1 MIGTAR
7 LEGAL
12 WGAFA
17 ASASTDELRQACRA
31 LARRRALLAA
41 ASSLVPVPGVDLVA
55 DLALLT
61 RLIGRINDHFGLSEA
76 QLARL
81 SPARQA
87 LAYRLLTGAG
97 GTLARRL
104 TTPVLIGR
112 LLRLAGIRLTAMEA
126 ARLVP
131 LAGQLAA
138 AGIGYWTFRTLAL
151 RHIAQC
157 ERIAAALN
165 AAPASEPGVSPCA

>member
-7 LEGAL
+7 IDAGQWAGLTP
-12 WGAFA
+12 
-17 ASASTDELRQACRA
+17 SASTDDLRQACRA

-41 ASSLVPVPGVDLVA
+41 ASSLVPLPGLDLVT

-61 RLIGRINDHFGLSEA
+61 RLIGHINTHFGLSEA
-76 QLARL
+76 QLGRL

-87 LAYRLLTGAG
+87 LAYRLLNGAG

-104 TTPVLIGR
+104 TTPALIGR
-112 LLRLAGIRLTAMEA
+112 VLRLAGLRLTAMET

-131 LAGQLAA
+131 LAGQIAA

-157 ERIAAALN
+157 ERIAAALQT
-165 AAPASEPGVSPCA
+165 ASPSDPGVSPCA